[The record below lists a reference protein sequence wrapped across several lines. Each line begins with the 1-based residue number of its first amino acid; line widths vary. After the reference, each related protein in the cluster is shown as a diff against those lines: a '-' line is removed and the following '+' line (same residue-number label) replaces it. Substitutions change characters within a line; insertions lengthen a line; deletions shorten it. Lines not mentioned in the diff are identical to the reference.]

1 MPIPIN
7 ELRGMTPILEGDLH
21 VRGIY
26 NSEQLLEAARTP
38 AERESLA
45 GQVGV
50 EVRTILELAN
60 RADLSRIWGV
70 AGVYSDL
77 LEHAGVDTV
86 KELAARNPDNLHA
99 KLVEVNAQSKLT
111 GRVPPRNQ
119 VEKWIAQAQELPR
132 RLEY

>member
-1 MPIPIN
+1 
-7 ELRGMTPILEGDLH
+7 MTPILEGDLH

-26 NSEQLLEAARTP
+26 NSEQLLEAACTP

-86 KELAARNPDNLHA
+86 KELAARNPNNLHA
-99 KLVEVNAQSKLT
+99 RLVEVNAQSKLT
-111 GRVPPRNQ
+111 RRVPPRNQ

>member
-21 VRGIY
+21 ARGIY
-26 NSEQLLEAARTP
+26 NSEQLLETARTP

-50 EVRTILELAN
+50 EARTILELAN

-99 KLVEVNAQSKLT
+99 TLVEVNAQSKLT

-119 VEKWIAQAQELPR
+119 IEKWIAQAQKLPR

>member
-99 KLVEVNAQSKLT
+99 RLVEVNAQSKLT